1 MSRSAIRETLGF
13 VGVIASLI
21 FVGLEIQQN
30 TLASRAAA
38 IQESTNVA
46 RQQIQMF
53 ATNPEL
59 IRIIIIADEDPS
71 QLNDVERERYRMVSL
86 SFWWGM
92 QGLYRQWTL
101 GVLPNEDWQAWY
113 RVICSNLESP
123 SQRAFWEG
131 EQVFIPEFIEIIES
145 CDSFQG
151 A

>member
-59 IRIIIIADEDPS
+59 IRIRIIADEDPY
-71 QLNDVERERYRMVSL
+71 QLNDVERVRDRMVSL
-86 SFWWGM
+86 
-92 QGLYRQWTL
+92 
-101 GVLPNEDWQAWY
+101 
-113 RVICSNLESP
+113 
-123 SQRAFWEG
+123 
-131 EQVFIPEFIEIIES
+131 
-145 CDSFQG
+145 
-151 A
+151 